1 MIRALIARILPKK
14 RVRKPRIY
22 PADQHKIRAEQI
34 DPAALSVIR
43 RLHDA
48 GFQAFIVGGAVR
60 DLLLAR
66 RPKDFD
72 IATNATPEEVKPLF
86 RRAFIIGRR
95 FRLVHV
101 HIGRE
106 VIEVSTFRTAQT
118 DEEATDEH
126 GRLLNDN
133 VYGTQAEDALRR
145 DFTVNA
151 LYYDPD
157 SEEIWDYTGGVNDI
171 HARQLKL
178 IGAPTVRY
186 REDPVR
192 MLRAVR
198 LSGKLDLTIAPTTEK
213 PLTKLAGLMCH
224 IPQARIFEETQKLLL
239 SGSAQKN
246 IVEVR
251 RYRLL
256 PAFDALLT
264 DEKSERFAALALRHT
279 DDRLRIGKTVSP
291 AYLFGALLWPAVTRE
306 NEALVA
312 SGAKV
317 MPALT
322 QAAETVLET
331 YAHQL
336 AIPRRLQ
343 GMMREIWLLQPR
355 FEQRF
360 GQRPFRLLEQPRF
373 RAAYDFML
381 MRGENEEVPKELGEW
396 WTEFQSTDHEE
407 RKKLVA
413 AIEKNSKGV
422 ARPRRRRKRT
432 PRKNEE
438 AAAS

>member
-1 MIRALIARILPKK
+1 MIRGLIARILPAKK
-14 RVRKPRIY
+14 VREPRIY
-22 PADQHKIRAEQI
+22 PVSQHKIRAEQI
-34 DPAALSVIR
+34 DAAALSVVR

-48 GFQAFIVGGAVR
+48 GFQAFVVGGAVR
-60 DLLLAR
+60 DLLLGR

-72 IATNATPEEVKPLF
+72 VATDATPEDIRPLF

-95 FRLVHV
+95 FKLVHV
-101 HIGRE
+101 HIGRD

-118 DEEATDEH
+118 DNNATDEF

-133 VYGTQAEDALRR
+133 VYGTQAEDAVRR

-157 SEEIWDYTGGVNDI
+157 SEEIWDYVGGVNDI
-171 HARQLKL
+171 RARRLKL

-198 LSGKLDLTIAPTTEK
+198 LAGKLDLTIAPSSEK
-213 PLTKLAGLMCH
+213 PITKLAGLMEH
-224 IPQARIFEETQKLLL
+224 IPSARVFEETQKLLL

-246 IVEVR
+246 VVEAR
-251 RYRLL
+251 HYHLL

-264 DEKSERFAALALRHT
+264 DKAAENFAALALKHT
-279 DDRLRIGKTVSP
+279 DERLRIGKTVSP
-291 AYLFGALLWPAVTRE
+291 AYLFAALLWPAVVRE
-306 NEALVA
+306 SKTLTDAGTKPL
-312 SGAKV
+312 
-317 MPALT
+317 PALN
-322 QAAETVLET
+322 QAAEITLET

-343 GMMREIWLLQPR
+343 SVMREIWLLQPR
-355 FEQRF
+355 FEQRV
-360 GQRPFRLLEQPRF
+360 GSRPFRLLDQPRF

-381 MRGENEEVPKELGEW
+381 MRGENGEVSKELGAW
-396 WTEFQSTDHEE
+396 WTKFQTVDAEE
-407 RKKLVA
+407 QKKMIA
-413 AIEKNSKGV
+413 ALGEKPTTGK
-422 ARPRRRRKRT
+422 RRRRRK
-432 PRKNEE
+432 PS
-438 AAAS
+438 ASSVPPASS